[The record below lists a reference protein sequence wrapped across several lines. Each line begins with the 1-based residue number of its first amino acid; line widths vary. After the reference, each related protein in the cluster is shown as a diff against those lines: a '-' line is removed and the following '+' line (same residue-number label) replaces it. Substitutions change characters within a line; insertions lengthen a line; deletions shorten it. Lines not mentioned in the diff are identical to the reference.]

1 MKSLL
6 NFVLFLIIL
15 ISITSCKKEQNDSDL
30 QEQTLAVDE
39 TIAETTFEEISEI
52 GNQAYKLSVENLKS
66 SDDLG
71 DRLGDCV
78 TITLD
83 TTVMPHVLTIDFGEE
98 NCLCRDGKW
107 RRGKIIVTF
116 TGHFYQ
122 TGAVITHTL
131 DNYYVNDNWVQGTK
145 VKTNLGP
152 NINGEPEFTSVVN
165 GSITFNET
173 GIVINWESEHL
184 RTWIEGYNSI
194 VWWDD
199 VFLITG
205 NGAHTHSQGGGFTR
219 TITTPLRRESSCH
232 HIVSGIVET
241 VPLNRPT
248 RILDYGDGTCD
259 NLATLTVGNKTFV
272 IRLH

>member
-116 TGHFYQ
+116 TGHFHQ

-131 DNYYVNDNWVQGTK
+131 DNYYVNDNWYRVQRSK
-145 VKTNLGP
+145 P
-152 NINGEPEFTSVVN
+152 I
-165 GSITFNET
+165 
-173 GIVINWESEHL
+173 
-184 RTWIEGYNSI
+184 
-194 VWWDD
+194 
-199 VFLITG
+199 
-205 NGAHTHSQGGGFTR
+205 
-219 TITTPLRRESSCH
+219 
-232 HIVSGIVET
+232 
-241 VPLNRPT
+241 
-248 RILDYGDGTCD
+248 
-259 NLATLTVGNKTFV
+259 
-272 IRLH
+272 